1 MWSPNGGQYRF
12 LYIAYYRKNA
22 FCRAALYINLYVGV
36 PEGVYESLKREGYV
50 VWEEAFPEESRAAWI
65 LDRVALCFFLSLAG
79 LVVLTSGIIS
89 RIRGKAKATLWLM
102 QHLAN
107 TVAELPFP
115 LYELKPNF
123 EKRDEEPA
131 NQMDI

>member
-1 MWSPNGGQYRF
+1 M
-12 LYIAYYRKNA
+12 
-22 FCRAALYINLYVGV
+22 GV